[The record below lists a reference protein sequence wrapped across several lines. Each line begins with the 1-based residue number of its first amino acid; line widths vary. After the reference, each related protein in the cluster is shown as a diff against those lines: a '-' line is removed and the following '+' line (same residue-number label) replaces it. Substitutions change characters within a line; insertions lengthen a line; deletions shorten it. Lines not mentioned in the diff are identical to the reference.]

1 MEGWSISLLTLS
13 VMILDCLLAL
23 GILLSTA
30 TQLRLPGLP
39 LGPGE
44 ALLAIW
50 VLVAGTAAMLR
61 RSLPITPG
69 VWRLLTFWSV
79 FTIAQCVGLF
89 VGLAIEDYR
98 DSGGAMR
105 TAIAYALVAVLSFLL
120 AILPGWRVVRIAWL
134 VAGIGA
140 AAVTILAGAG
150 YGLIPLPGLDLWV
163 YNRFIGWSM
172 NPNQFSLLCTVL
184 VLLSLYLAEVET
196 RPRMRCL
203 ALAFISAAFFGGV
216 ITRSDSFILAVLVAG
231 PLFLGTKLL
240 RAVFRAQS
248 RPSIATSLSC
258 LLLISSPALLA
269 AAAPFGPIILDGVRR
284 TAVETMEKNDQ
295 AAGRFQLWREATDIG
310 VSSGMLGLGP
320 GPHLVGSRQW
330 KLPPPTK
337 GEAHNTIFDLLTQG
351 GLLACVSFLW
361 IIAVAFL
368 AALRTGYSALAYLV
382 LSLFVFSNFHLIV
395 RHPIFWFSIAICLAA
410 ADAISPARTKESRR
424 TTIRAQV
431 TASGHSYL

>member
-1 MEGWSISLLTLS
+1 
-13 VMILDCLLAL
+13 MIRDCLLAL

-44 ALLAIW
+44 ALLAVW
-50 VLVAGTAAMLR
+50 MCMAGIEVMLR
-61 RSLPITPG
+61 RSLPLTPAL
-69 VWRLLTFWSV
+69 WRLLIFWAV
-79 FTIAQCVGLF
+79 FAIAQCIGFF

-98 DSGGAMR
+98 DNGGAMR
-105 TAIAYALVAVLSFLL
+105 TAVAYALVAMLSFLV
-120 AILPGWRVVRIAWL
+120 AILPGWRVARVAWL
-134 VAGIGA
+134 VAGMGA
-140 AAVTILAGAG
+140 AAVTILAAAG
-150 YGLIPLPGLDLWV
+150 YGLVPVPGLDFWI

-184 VLLSLYLAEVET
+184 VLLSLCLTEVET
-196 RPRMRCL
+196 RPRMRFLAVICL
-203 ALAFISAAFFGGV
+203 AAAFLGGV

-231 PLFLGTKLL
+231 PLFLGNKILKS
-240 RAVFRAQS
+240 AFRAQ
-248 RPSIATSLSC
+248 RDTSIATNLAG

-269 AAAPFGPIILDGVRR
+269 AAAPFGPMILEGMQR

-330 KLPPPTK
+330 KLPPPSK

-351 GLLACVSFLW
+351 GLLACISFLW
-361 IIAVAFL
+361 ITAVAFI

-395 RHPIFWFSIAICLAA
+395 RHSIFWFSVAICLAA
-410 ADAISPARTKESRR
+410 ADATACASIRHSRGTFLRAFGPGSRTRLPIMRSND
-424 TTIRAQV
+424 
-431 TASGHSYL
+431 LF